1 MPSKRKTQ
9 QKPAQT
15 LSDLIVSSDTE
26 GSMATEA
33 IVVRDDSKK
42 KSTSSRQ
49 MPPKR
54 AASKSRKPPPPQP
67 TRKASLRGRKGAA
80 EPESE
85 PEHVYITENEE
96 VDEIEEAEEVPVRR
110 GSRPPPKA
118 AVKKALPP
126 PRVKKTGRFTKASAK
141 QVVDGDEVTDTDG
154 EASVT
159 ANAVQTD
166 GDVDGDE
173 DSIQVLEEPKKGK
186 AAAAKKAPPKKMTKK
201 EKEAQA
207 LAEKEIAET
216 QYAPMDMDEEVVEE
230 VGEVASAEPQ
240 KPASRKRAASM
251 TQQPVQKKATPSI
264 PEKLQGNT
272 VGEEGLR
279 KQLVEMTRRFED
291 TDKRLKEL
299 TKLKYTDAEVALVE
313 YKKVMEARIATS
325 EKLNAALQD
334 DLNAYQNLGAVN
346 KTLRKELAAKTT
358 EISALKNKVTEL
370 QKNAY
375 ATQNEIQSLT
385 AKLIVAR
392 KAAVAP
398 QAPGSAVKP
407 KGHSRDPPHMNGHGP
422 TSSAGHIPWEVVAK
436 EDLYGDLTALTVLGV
451 KIFPDQPHQRVYDC
465 IQTGKNGTL
474 HFKLTTPVTMQS
486 EEDEITFTPHLDPKR
501 DAKILS
507 LLPEYLTE
515 EITFARQNATRF
527 YLKLLGV
534 VLRNEPG
541 RLHDVETKQ

>member
-1 MPSKRKTQ
+1 MPSKRKAQ

-26 GSMATEA
+26 GSMAT
-33 IVVRDDSKK
+33 VVRDDSKK

-54 AASKSRKPPPPQP
+54 AASKSRKQPPQP
-67 TRKASLRGRKGAA
+67 TRKAPLRGRKGAA

-85 PEHVYITENEE
+85 PEEVYIAENEE
-96 VDEIEEAEEVPVRR
+96 VDEIEEAEEVPARR

-118 AVKKALPP
+118 GVKKALPP

-141 QVVDGDEVTDTDG
+141 QVVDGHEVTDSDG

-166 GDVDGDE
+166 GDE
-173 DSIQVLEEPKKGK
+173 DSIQVLEEPKKVK
-186 AAAAKKAPPKKMTKK
+186 AATAKKAPPKKMTKK
-201 EKEAQA
+201 ATEAQA

-216 QYAPMDMDEEVVEE
+216 QYEPMDVDEEIVEEE
-230 VGEVASAEPQ
+230 VGELASAEPQ

-251 TQQPVQKKATPSI
+251 TQQPAPKKATPSI
-264 PEKLQGNT
+264 PEKLQGNS

-279 KQLVEMTRRFED
+279 EQLVEMTRRFED

-334 DLNAYQNLGAVN
+334 DLNAYQNLGTVN
-346 KTLRKELAAKTT
+346 KTLRKELATKAT

-375 ATQNEIQSLT
+375 ATENEIQSLT

-407 KGHSRDPPHMNGHGP
+407 KGHSRELPHVNGHGP
-422 TSSAGHIPWEVVAK
+422 TTSAGHIPWEVVAK

-541 RLHDVETKQ
+541 RLHDVETKY